1 MSEYTVG
8 KAKYILELD
17 SSNFK
22 KGLSEADS
30 ATQQH
35 VNKNKGKLAQASS
48 DSENA
53 MDRAKSG
60 LSSLK
65 GIVAGIGKAA
75 LVGVGAATAGIGA
88 LVAKSTSSFAEF
100 EQLSGGIE
108 TLFGEK
114 MYGTMMNYANQA
126 YKTAGLSANEYL
138 DTVTSFS
145 ASLLQGLKGN
155 TEEAG
160 KYANQAVIDM
170 ADNANKMG
178 TSMGSIQ
185 QAYQGFAKQNY
196 TMLDNLKLGYGGT
209 ASEMARL
216 INDTGVMG
224 SGFKATAKNMNEVP
238 FNKIIEGIHKVQ
250 EKMGITGTTAKEA
263 SETISGSFNSLKA
276 GYANLLTMMAD
287 VKGLSQNSL
296 EQVMDGMA
304 ESAYN
309 LIWNIVPVIEQALKS
324 LSAVLPK
331 ILSYIISSFT
341 AILYNLAGP
350 LASSIV
356 SLINSIFIN
365 LADLSETLL
374 DLILNI
380 LNGFIYNIFDALP
393 VILDSLVGVFTTALP
408 KIIKA
413 IVKIL
418 PKLVEALNMIT
429 IAIVEI
435 LSDPAVLKALIEGFY
450 ELAVALMK
458 VWVQGVKRNI
468 KMIKTVIKNLV
479 QVLTDPDVISTI
491 LDGVGAMVMAVLE
504 GAVELIGELIGE
516 FIAPIA
522 QYFMELFEPITTPIQ
537 QAFEAVWNMIVGI
550 WQNIVGIFNG
560 IVEFIKQWGLTIV
573 AIIFWPIS
581 LIVGLFYKF
590 KDEITLALN
599 ILGDAIGFIFYKA
612 KEKVT
617 AVWDHVVQY
626 FDDVYTGITL
636 IFSGISDW
644 FGRKFQEASDSIK
657 RVFSGIR
664 DFFAGLWKGIIDIFS
679 PVGTAVG
686 NVFSGAVK
694 GIVNPIL
701 GFAESAVNTFIDAI
715 NGAAKIINNIP
726 NVHIPIVNRLDIPR
740 LATGGIVSPNN
751 GGSIIYAGDGGQN
764 EWVVPESKMNSLIDK
779 INQATSKG
787 STYNINVYGT
797 FATSEREQRKVAQQI
812 ADKLEEI
819 RRVRLYG

>member
-48 DSENA
+48 DSESA
-53 MDRAKSG
+53 MDRAKNG

-65 GIVAGIGKAA
+65 GIAAGIGKAA

-114 MYGTMMNYANQA
+114 MYGTMMGYANQA

-287 VKGLSQNSL
+287 VNGLSETSL
-296 EQVMDGMA
+296 KEVMDGMGD
-304 ESAYN
+304 SASYLIGN
-309 LIWNIVPVIEQALKS
+309 LLPVVKQALKS
-324 LSAVLPK
+324 LSTVLPEVLIYIVEGFSE
-331 ILSYIISSFT
+331 ILDDIT
-341 AILYNLAGP
+341 GPMLNAIT
-350 LASSIV
+350 
-356 SLINSIFIN
+356 SLINAVLDKLPN
-365 LADLSETLL
+365 LVEYILEPLL
-374 DLILNI
+374 DAVIKVI
-380 LNGFIYNIFDALP
+380 DSMIDALP
-393 VILDSLVGVFTTALP
+393 KLLDSLVKVLTASLP

-413 IVKIL
+413 IVRIL
-418 PKLVEALNMIT
+418 PKLLEAINLIFL
-429 IAIVEI
+429 AIVEI
-435 LSDPAVLKALIEGFY
+435 LSDPTVLKTLIEAFY
-450 ELAVALMK
+450 ELAVELLKA
-458 VWVQGVKRNI
+458 WVQGVKRNI
-468 KMIKTVIKNLV
+468 KMIKNIIKNLV
-479 QVLTDPDVISTI
+479 QVFTDPDVIKTI
-491 LDGVGAMVMAVLE
+491 LEGIGDALIAIFE
-504 GAVELIGELIGE
+504 GAVELIGELIGD

-664 DFFAGLWKGIIDIFS
+664 DFFASLWKGIIDIFS

>member
-1 MSEYTVG
+1 M
-8 KAKYILELD
+8 
-17 SSNFK
+17 
-22 KGLSEADS
+22 
-30 ATQQH
+30 
-35 VNKNKGKLAQASS
+35 
-48 DSENA
+48 
-53 MDRAKSG
+53 
-60 LSSLK
+60 
-65 GIVAGIGKAA
+65 
-75 LVGVGAATAGIGA
+75 GAI
-88 LVAKSTSSFAEF
+88 
-100 EQLSGGIE
+100 
-108 TLFGEK
+108 
-114 MYGTMMNYANQA
+114 
-126 YKTAGLSANEYL
+126 
-138 DTVTSFS
+138 
-145 ASLLQGLKGN
+145 
-155 TEEAG
+155 
-160 KYANQAVIDM
+160 
-170 ADNANKMG
+170 
-178 TSMGSIQ
+178 
-185 QAYQGFAKQNY
+185 
-196 TMLDNLKLGYGGT
+196 
-209 ASEMARL
+209 
-216 INDTGVMG
+216 
-224 SGFKATAKNMNEVP
+224 
-238 FNKIIEGIHKVQ
+238 
-250 EKMGITGTTAKEA
+250 
-263 SETISGSFNSLKA
+263 
-276 GYANLLTMMAD
+276 
-287 VKGLSQNSL
+287 
-296 EQVMDGMA
+296 
-304 ESAYN
+304 
-309 LIWNIVPVIEQALKS
+309 
-324 LSAVLPK
+324 
-331 ILSYIISSFT
+331 
-341 AILYNLAGP
+341 
-350 LASSIV
+350 
-356 SLINSIFIN
+356 
-365 LADLSETLL
+365 
-374 DLILNI
+374 
-380 LNGFIYNIFDALP
+380 
-393 VILDSLVGVFTTALP
+393 
-408 KIIKA
+408 
-413 IVKIL
+413 
-418 PKLVEALNMIT
+418 
-429 IAIVEI
+429 
-435 LSDPAVLKALIEGFY
+435 
-450 ELAVALMK
+450 
-458 VWVQGVKRNI
+458 
-468 KMIKTVIKNLV
+468 
-479 QVLTDPDVISTI
+479 
-491 LDGVGAMVMAVLE
+491 VMAVLE
-504 GAVELIGELIGE
+504 GTVELIGELISD

-560 IVEFIKQWGLTIV
+560 IVEFLKQWGLTIV

-644 FGRKFQEASDSIK
+644 FGRKFQEAFDSIK

>member
-65 GIVAGIGKAA
+65 GIAAGIGKAA

-114 MYGTMMNYANQA
+114 MYGTMMGYANQA

-170 ADNANKMG
+170 SDNANKMG

-331 ILSYIISSFT
+331 ILSYIVSSFT

-374 DLILNI
+374 DLILDI
-380 LNGFIYNIFDALP
+380 LNGFIYTIFDALP
-393 VILDSLVGVFTTALP
+393 VIIDSLVGVFTTALP

-418 PKLVEALNMIT
+418 PKLVDALSMIT
-429 IAIVEI
+429 TAIVEI
-435 LSDPAVLKALIEGFY
+435 LSDPAVLKALIEGLY
-450 ELAVALMK
+450 ELGVALLK
-458 VWVQGVKRNI
+458 TWVQGVKRNI
-468 KMIKTVIKNLV
+468 KMIKNVIKNLV
-479 QVLTDPDVISTI
+479 QVFTDPDVIKTI
-491 LDGVGAMVMAVLE
+491 LEGIGDFWIAIFE
-504 GAVELIGELIGE
+504 GAVELIGELIGD

-617 AVWDHVVQY
+617 AVWDHVVTY

-664 DFFAGLWKGIIDIFS
+664 DFFADLWKGIIDIFS

>member
-48 DSENA
+48 DSESA
-53 MDRAKSG
+53 MDRARSG

-65 GIVAGIGKAA
+65 GIAAGIGKAA

-331 ILSYIISSFT
+331 ILSYIVSSFT

-350 LASSIV
+350 LANSIV

-374 DLILNI
+374 DLILDI
-380 LNGFIYNIFDALP
+380 LEGFMYTIFDAFP

-418 PKLVEALNMIT
+418 PKPVDALSMISM
-429 IAIVEI
+429 AIVEI
-435 LSDPAVLKALIEGFY
+435 LSDPAVLKALIEGLY
-450 ELAVALMK
+450 ELGVALLK
-458 VWVQGVKRNI
+458 TWVQGVKRSI
-468 KMIKTVIKNLV
+468 KTLKTVIKNLF

-491 LDGVGAMVMAVLE
+491 LDGMGAIVMAVLE
-504 GAVELIGELIGE
+504 GTVELIGELIGE
-516 FIAPIA
+516 FIAPVA
-522 QYFMELFEPITTPIQ
+522 QYFMELFEPITTPIR
-537 QAFEAVWNMIVGI
+537 QAFEAIWNMIVAI

-560 IVEFIKQWGLTIV
+560 IVEFLKQWGLTIV
-573 AIIFWPIS
+573 AIIFWPIT

-715 NGAAKIINNIP
+715 NGAAGIINNIP
-726 NVHIPIVNRLDIPR
+726 NVHIPIISRLAIPR

>member
-65 GIVAGIGKAA
+65 GIAAGIGKAA

-114 MYGTMMNYANQA
+114 MYGTMMGYANQA

-155 TEEAG
+155 TEKAG

-224 SGFKATAKNMNEVP
+224 SGFKATAENMKEVP

-287 VKGLSQNSL
+287 IKGLSQNSL

-331 ILSYIISSFT
+331 ILSYIVSSFA

-374 DLILNI
+374 DLILDI
-380 LNGFIYNIFDALP
+380 LNGFIYTIFDALP
-393 VILDSLVGVFTTALP
+393 VIIDSLVGVFTTALP

-418 PKLVEALNMIT
+418 PKLVDALSMIT
-429 IAIVEI
+429 TAIVEI

-450 ELAVALMK
+450 ELGIALIK
-458 VWVQGVKRNI
+458 AWVQSVKRSA
-468 KMIKTVIKNLV
+468 KMLKTVIKNLV
-479 QVLTDPDVISTI
+479 QVFTDPDVIKTI
-491 LDGVGAMVMAVLE
+491 LEGIGDALIAIFE
-504 GAVELIGELIGE
+504 GAVELIGELIGD

-522 QYFMELFEPITTPIQ
+522 QYFMELFEPITTPIR